1 MIDVALFPIPN
12 AVSFPGVPYPLHVFE
27 PRYRQMVRQCMEDQ
41 LLLGVCHTE
50 KIVHTKAREQSVEEA
65 LNSNQS
71 TYKPCQVFSAGVV
84 ELLQELNDGRMLI
97 QVDTQVRLRLVKERQ
112 TLAFSIW
119 SCEEVLDEVSSA
131 DAVRAMEQSRDK
143 ILHRLIAITHES
155 EKLQSLLKDDYW
167 QNMPP
172 QEFSFA
178 VSGMLGI
185 EAEMAQHL
193 LEMTDTQLRLNTVL
207 EIINGMG

>member
-12 AVSFPGVPYPLHVFE
+12 AVSFPGVPFPLHVFE
-27 PRYRQMVRQCMEDQ
+27 PRYRQMVRQCVEDQ

-97 QVDTQVRLRLVKERQ
+97 QVDTQVRLRLVEERQ
-112 TLAFSIW
+112 TLPFSIW
-119 SCEEVLDEVSSA
+119 FCEEVLDEVRSA

-143 ILHRLIAITHES
+143 ILRRLIAITHES

>member
-41 LLLGVCHTE
+41 LLCGVCHTE
-50 KIVHTKAREQSVEEA
+50 KIVHTNTREQSVEEA

-97 QVDTQVRLRLVKERQ
+97 QVDTQVRLRLVEERQ
-112 TLAFSIW
+112 TLPFSIW
-119 SCEEVLDEVSSA
+119 FCEEVLDEVSSA

-143 ILHRLIAITHES
+143 ILHRLVAITHES

-167 QNMPP
+167 QNMPS

>member
-112 TLAFSIW
+112 TLPFSIW